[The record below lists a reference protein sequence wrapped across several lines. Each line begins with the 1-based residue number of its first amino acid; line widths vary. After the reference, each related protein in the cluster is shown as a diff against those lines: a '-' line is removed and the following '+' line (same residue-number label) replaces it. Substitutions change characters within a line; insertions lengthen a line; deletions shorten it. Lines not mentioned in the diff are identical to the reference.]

1 MTEGKI
7 FLYAF
12 SSYLID
18 GDDGFSEQ
26 ERENINFVKNKI
38 GMGQV
43 FLCKTLQ
50 LLSERQ
56 RFFLV

>member
-7 FLYAF
+7 FLYVF
-12 SSYLID
+12 YSYLID
-18 GDDGFSEQ
+18 GADGFSEQ